1 MGNCNSYQRESEVTD
16 CICGT
21 AVFETESRTQHT
33 GKLSGCNLAKCRWI
47 I

>member
-1 MGNCNSYQRESEVTD
+1 
-16 CICGT
+16 
-21 AVFETESRTQHT
+21 VFETQSRTQHT